1 MQKRWVIKKELGKE
15 KSLSLS
21 KKLNLSPI
29 LIQLLYNRNIAEDG
43 VEGFFHP
50 SLKDLHNP
58 FLMKGME
65 TATQRVMKAISRQEK
80 ILIYGDYDVDG
91 ITATSLLLLFLR
103 ELGISGYF
111 YIPHRREEGYGL
123 NNKVMEKI
131 AQKGIDLV
139 ITCDCGIS
147 SVKEIEYAKTLGLEV
162 IVTDHHQI
170 KECLPPSLATINPH
184 QPDCPYPFKELA
196 GVGVAFKLVQALAQE
211 KTLQK
216 NLNIQKYL
224 DLVAMG
230 TIADVVPLRDENRA
244 IVKLGLQRLEK
255 TPNVGLRALMN
266 VANLSGEKVE
276 ENNVGFILAPRL
288 NACGRLSL
296 AKKGV
301 KLLLSSSPEEAFDL
315 AEALDKEN
323 RKRQE
328 MEERMCKEAEELL
341 SKREEERVII
351 LSKKG
356 WHEGVIGLVASY
368 IREKYFRPAI
378 ILSLDGKVAKGSAR
392 SIPRFSIFDALKK
405 CEDLLISFGGHKMA
419 AGMRISV
426 DNIGKLRRRINELA
440 KEVLSP
446 EDLIPSYYID
456 ACVNLDNLDGEFFDK
471 LECFTPYGS
480 GNPSP
485 LLLARKVSILSTPQ
499 TIGRGG
505 LKMILGSEK
514 GEKKF
519 EGIGFGLNDKG
530 RKFSE
535 NPEKIDIVFTP
546 RINRWKGQKNYQIE
560 IKDWRGEKD
569 GRVIEKD

>member
-1 MQKRWVIKKELGKE
+1 WLIKKELEKE
-15 KSLSLS
+15 ESLSLS

-29 LIQLLYNRNIAEDG
+29 LIQLLYNRNIPEDR
-43 VEGFFHP
+43 VEEFFHP

-58 FLMKGME
+58 FLMKGMRA
-65 TATQRVMKAISRQEK
+65 ATQRILEAISHQEK

-103 ELGISGYF
+103 EVGIPGYF

-123 NNKVMEKI
+123 NNKAVEKI
-131 AQKGIDLV
+131 AGKGIDLV

-170 KECLPPSLATINPH
+170 KESLPPSLAIINPH

-196 GVGVAFKLVQALAQE
+196 GVGVAFKLVQALAH
-211 KTLQK
+211 KILQK
-216 NLNIQKYL
+216 NINIQKYL

-230 TIADVVPLRDENRA
+230 TIADSVSLRDENRTV
-244 IVKLGLQRLEK
+244 VKLGLQCLEK
-255 TPNVGLRALMN
+255 TSSIGLKALMN
-266 VANLSGEKVE
+266 VANLSGEKVK

-301 KLLLSSSPEEAFDL
+301 KLLLSTSPEEAFNL

-323 RKRQE
+323 RERQK

-341 SKREEERVII
+341 LKRRKERVII

-356 WHEGVIGLVASY
+356 WHKGVIGLVASY

-378 ILSLDGKVAKGSAR
+378 IFSLDNKVAKGSAR
-392 SIPRFSIFDALKK
+392 SIPTFSIFDALKK

-419 AGMRISV
+419 AGMRASV
-426 DNIGKLRRRINELA
+426 DNIEKLRKRINELA
-440 KEVLSP
+440 KGALSP
-446 EDLIPSYYID
+446 EDLVPSYYID
-456 ACVNLDNLDGEFFDK
+456 ACVRLDDLNEEFFDK
-471 LECFTPYGS
+471 LECFSPYGP

-485 LLLARKVSILSTPQ
+485 LLLARKVSILSPPQ
-499 TIGRGG
+499 TIGREG
-505 LKMILGSEK
+505 LKMVIGSEK
-514 GEKKF
+514 EGGKF
-519 EGIGFGLNDKG
+519 EGIGFGLNNGD
-530 RKFSE
+530 R
-535 NPEKIDIVFTP
+535 
-546 RINRWKGQKNYQIE
+546 
-560 IKDWRGEKD
+560 
-569 GRVIEKD
+569 